1 MSSYW
6 GIPFCKGCCYFGIFS
21 FGTTLFPDVL
31 DRFRV
36 ISLDFQAC
44 NVLFCPELLGDYN
57 LEAPVLCQAS
67 WGITICKVVFCPKIL
82 GDYNVEAPV
91 LCQAIVELS
100 CARLCF
106 APSY

>member
-6 GIPFCKGCCYFGIFS
+6 GIPFCKGCCFFGIFL

-36 ISLDFQAC
+36 ISLDFQTC

-57 LEAPVLCQAS
+57 LEAPVKLVG
-67 WGITICKVVFCPKIL
+67 GITICKVVFAPKLL
-82 GDYNVEAPV
+82 GDCNVEAPV

-100 CARLCF
+100 FARLCF
-106 APSY
+106 APGY